1 MIDLVMIEECSPNV
15 HPTTMQTLIQTE
27 SSGNP
32 YAIGV
37 VGLDLANQPET
48 EGEAITA
55 AQNLIEQGYNVSL
68 GLAQI
73 NMHNFEGL
81 GLTVETA
88 FDPCENLKASS
99 QVLENCF
106 ERAEGEF
113 DSQQEALQAAFSCYY
128 SNNFERGFESDDS
141 NGNSYVERVA
151 NNSNEF
157 KIPAIE
163 FGNSEVTTND
173 NNEGQEEKGNEEVY
187 AIENTAPPEEVENNW
202 DVFSD
207 FSN

>member
-187 AIENTAPPEEVENNW
+187 AIENTAPTEEVENNW

>member
-99 QVLENCF
+99 EVLGNCF

-128 SNNFERGFESDDS
+128 SNNFERGFEPDDS
-141 NGNSYVERVA
+141 NGNSYVDRVA

-163 FGNSEVTTND
+163 FGNSEVTTNND
-173 NNEGQEEKGNEEVY
+173 NEGQNEKANEEVY

-202 DVFSD
+202 DVFKD